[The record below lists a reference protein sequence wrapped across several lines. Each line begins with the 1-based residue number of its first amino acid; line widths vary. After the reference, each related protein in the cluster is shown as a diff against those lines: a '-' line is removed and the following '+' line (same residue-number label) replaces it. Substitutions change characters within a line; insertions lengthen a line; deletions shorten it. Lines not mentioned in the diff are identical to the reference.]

1 MAGGY
6 LNVLT
11 DAERNFQQRSV
22 DSKGQAG
29 PTLQRIADL
38 HKTHKNNTGMLEF
51 LFEALAPLG
60 MYSGEAESAYI
71 PSSRMKSAQG
81 LAKVF
86 QDWYKGGT
94 PTINVPFERWG
105 DIIKSGKFKNQME
118 LAGIDIPEA
127 WSQRIKVERE
137 LGGYPYPRK
146 DLVTHHP
153 YTEYPDD
160 VKNKIQMLKVQLRA
174 LDNGNYPWH
183 KIEST
188 YNDLTDQ
195 LMVLE
200 KMGVNKKLITH
211 EPEYSGKLAKQNPVY
226 GHIYNPKY
234 THPHTAGMFG
244 DTYAEMS
251 NLVKDQSKYVLGDS
265 FNPFMKKAFS
275 SEDMLG
281 NTSRLERALFSHPS
295 DEWKLQQITNKPQ
308 NAAEFMEMWIPNHL
322 ARLNNIKS
330 VHVPGRAIGD
340 SIDRAI
346 PVRKVPEL
354 SKKVGDGD
362 FIKPEDMMDKG
373 GFKHELFADFPFYDK
388 GPLDDFFF

>member
-6 LNVLT
+6 LNVPT

-22 DSKGQAG
+22 DSKGRAG

-38 HKTHKNNTGMLEF
+38 HKTHKNNTGMLES

-60 MYSGEAESAYI
+60 MYSGEAEGAYI

-105 DIIKSGKFKNQME
+105 DIIRSGKFKNQME

-127 WSQRIKVERE
+127 WNQRIKVEKE
-137 LGGYPYPRK
+137 LGGYPYPKTTEKIKHSQQDIFDFIEKRK
-146 DLVTHHP
+146 ADIENIKKINKYLDPIYSLTQLNKFLKDIK
-153 YTEYPDD
+153 ESKQINLDD
-160 VKNKIQMLKVQLRA
+160 FI
-174 LDNGNYPWH
+174 H
-183 KIEST
+183 KPQFSES
-188 YNDLTDQ
+188 
-195 LMVLE
+195 
-200 KMGVNKKLITH
+200 
-211 EPEYSGKLAKQNPVY
+211 LAKQNPIY

-234 THPHTAGMFG
+234 THPHTAGGFG

-354 SKKVGDGD
+354 TKKVGDGD

-373 GFKHELFADFPFYDK
+373 GFEHEPFADFPLHDK